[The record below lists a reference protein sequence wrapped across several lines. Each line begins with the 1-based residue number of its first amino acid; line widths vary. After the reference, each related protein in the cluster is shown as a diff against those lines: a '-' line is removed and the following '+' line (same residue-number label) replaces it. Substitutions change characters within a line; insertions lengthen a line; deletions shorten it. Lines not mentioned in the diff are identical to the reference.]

1 MIQRKLGVMNNLL
14 PMKRSIKLLG
24 TKVTIVTTSLLPL
37 EEIMKYILN

>member
-14 PMKRSIKLLG
+14 LMKCSIKLLR
-24 TKVTIVTTSLLPL
+24 TKIIITTSLLPP

>member
-1 MIQRKLGVMNNLL
+1 MIQRKLEVMNNLL
-14 PMKRSIKLLG
+14 PMKHSIKLLR